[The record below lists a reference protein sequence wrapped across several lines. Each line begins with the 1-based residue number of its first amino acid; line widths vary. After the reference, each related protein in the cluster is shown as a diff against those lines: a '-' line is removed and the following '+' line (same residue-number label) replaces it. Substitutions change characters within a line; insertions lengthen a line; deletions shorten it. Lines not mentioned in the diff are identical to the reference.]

1 MHHHYSL
8 NTLWTGNTGKGT
20 ATVRSYS
27 RAHTATLEGK
37 PQLHLTTDNKAVG
50 EPDKLNPED
59 LLVTAVASCHLLSYL
74 YVCAQEGIVI
84 TSYED
89 TTTGTMI
96 ENEKGGGKF
105 EEIILHPKCRVA
117 EPHMRERAL
126 ELHHKAHEVC
136 YIANSLNFE
145 VKCEAEVIG

>member
-1 MHHHYSL
+1 MLHHYSL
-8 NTLWTGNTGKGT
+8 QTLWTGNTGQGT

-50 EPDKLNPED
+50 EANKLNPED
-59 LLVTAVASCHLLSYL
+59 LLVTATASCHLLSYL
-74 YVCAQEGIVI
+74 YVCALEGIVI

-89 TTTGTMI
+89 HTTGIMI
-96 ENEKGGGKF
+96 EHESGGGQFKEITLRPKF
-105 EEIILHPKCRVA
+105 TVA

-126 ELHHKAHEVC
+126 ALHHKAHEVC

-145 VKCEAEVIG
+145 VKCEAEVVD

>member
-37 PQLHLTTDNKAVG
+37 PQLHLTTDNMAVG

-84 TSYED
+84 TAYED
-89 TTTGTMI
+89 NTTGTML

-105 EEIILHPKCRVA
+105 EEIILRPKCTVA

-126 ELHHKAHEVC
+126 ELHHKAHDLC
-136 YIANSLNFE
+136 FIANSLNFE
-145 VKCEAEVIG
+145 VKCEAVVEL